1 MSRRR
6 ERVETRGAGPAER
19 VDAFRV
25 RVRGSWLVATAVAAP
40 GAFAVAA
47 AVFDLGAARQTGNAY
62 WLAPSGLFLLAVA
75 AGLCWFAAKRPVVL
89 KIGPEGLQQPIT
101 WAAPL
106 PWRDIWRM
114 RCVKRGGRFSRR
126 TATLEVDLSPGAAI
140 PYKRWGSPV
149 PAADRWLVRKFGLR
163 IPLQHFDAEVET
175 VLASLERFRPV
186 NPVVK

>member
-1 MSRRR
+1 
-6 ERVETRGAGPAER
+6 

-25 RVRGSWLVATAVAAP
+25 RVRGGWLVATAVAAP
-40 GAFAVAA
+40 GAFALAA

-62 WLAPSGLFLLAVA
+62 WLAPSGLFLLVVA
-75 AGLCWFAAKRPVVL
+75 AGLWWFAAKRPVVL

-140 PYKRWGSPV
+140 SYKRWGSPV
-149 PAADRWLVRKFGLR
+149 PAADRWLVRKCGLR

-186 NPVVK
+186 NAVAK